1 MAVADPQT
9 VHARVGELAARLPE
23 VEERISHGSPCWRV
37 ADKRMF
43 AYFWHNHHGDG
54 ITALLVRAAGVEE
67 QQMLIEM
74 EPAVYYKPP
83 YLGPSGWVGIRLDLP
98 ETDWERVEHRLR
110 ESWRLAAPPKLA
122 ALLAF

>member
-98 ETDWERVEHRLR
+98 ETDCERVEHRLR